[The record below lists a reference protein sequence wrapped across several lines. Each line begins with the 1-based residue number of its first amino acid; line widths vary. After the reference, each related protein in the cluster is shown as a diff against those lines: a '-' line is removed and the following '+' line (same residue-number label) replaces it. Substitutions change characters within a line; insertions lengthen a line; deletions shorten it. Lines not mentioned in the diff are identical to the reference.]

1 MNATSLLR
9 MENIHRTFRN
19 GARSVAAASGVS
31 LELQPGETL
40 GIVGESGSGKSTVG
54 RIAAGLE
61 TADSGRIV
69 IAGND
74 VAQLPRKARFETMR
88 KVQMIFQDP
97 YSSLNPRLRVGLQV
111 AEGLRD
117 RKNLGYAQIREKLQQ
132 LFTDVGL
139 SPDHIDRYPHEFSG
153 GQRQRV
159 AIARAMAPDPELIVA
174 DEPVSALDLTVQAQI
189 INRLI
194 QAQMQRS
201 LAYLFISHDIS
212 VIARLCDR
220 VAVMYRG
227 RIVEQGSAADV
238 IRDAR
243 HPYTRSLLAAV
254 PRLDHRRDGRLPD
267 PPSSF
272 QQDDADPLEEV
283 APGHLV
289 RRRSWTS

>member
-1 MNATSLLR
+1 MSAAPLLR
-9 MENIHRTFRN
+9 MEDINRTFRS
-19 GARSVAAASGVS
+19 GSRSVTAASGVS

-40 GIVGESGSGKSTVG
+40 GVVGESGSGKSTIG

-61 TADSGRIV
+61 TADSGRIF

-74 VAQLPRKARFETMR
+74 VAQLPRRARFEIMR

-97 YSSLNPRLRVGLQV
+97 YSSLNPRLKVGLQV
-111 AEGLRD
+111 AEGMRD
-117 RKNLGYAQIREKLQQ
+117 RKRLGRARIREKLQQ
-132 LFTDVGL
+132 LFIDVGL

-159 AIARAMAPDPELIVA
+159 AIARAMAPEPELIVA

-189 INRLI
+189 IKQLI
-194 QAQMQRS
+194 QAQMQRG

-212 VIARLCDR
+212 VVARLCDR

-227 RIVEQGSAADV
+227 RIVEQGSAGDV
-238 IRDAR
+238 ILDAR

-254 PRLDHRRDGRLPD
+254 PRLDHRRDGGVREPLQLFRD
-267 PPSSF
+267 
-272 QQDDADPLEEV
+272 QDVNVLEEV

-289 RRRSWTS
+289 RRWEPV